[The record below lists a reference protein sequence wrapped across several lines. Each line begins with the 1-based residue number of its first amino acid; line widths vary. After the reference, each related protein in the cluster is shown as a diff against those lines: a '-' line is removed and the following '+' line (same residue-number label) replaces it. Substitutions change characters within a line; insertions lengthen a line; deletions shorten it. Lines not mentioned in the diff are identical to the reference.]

1 MERQTDK
8 IILML
13 ETLQHNKPQLAP
25 VIETIRDE
33 VVKLQA
39 TLVLK
44 GVDL

>member
-1 MERQTDK
+1 MQRQTDK
-8 IILML
+8 LILML
-13 ETLQHNKPQLAP
+13 ETLQHNNPEIAS
-25 VIETIRDE
+25 VVEAIRDE

>member
-1 MERQTDK
+1 MQRQTDK

-13 ETLQHNKPQLAP
+13 ETLQHNKPQLARL
-25 VIETIRDE
+25 IEAVRDE

>member
-13 ETLQHNKPQLAP
+13 ETLQHNKPQLASAID
-25 VIETIRDE
+25 VIRDE

>member
-13 ETLQHNKPQLAP
+13 ETLQRNKPHLAS
-25 VIETIRDE
+25 VIEAIRDE